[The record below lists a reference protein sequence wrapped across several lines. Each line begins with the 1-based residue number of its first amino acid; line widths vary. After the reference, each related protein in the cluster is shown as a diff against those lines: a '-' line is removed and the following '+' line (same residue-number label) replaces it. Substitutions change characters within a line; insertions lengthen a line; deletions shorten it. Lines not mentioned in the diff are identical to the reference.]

1 MRIVALAT
9 LFGLAVGTAVAQVAQ
24 PLDGAWHLTGQVRV
38 TACADRCASRRR
50 TIDKQLVVVNG
61 DLTGADGLESTCDGA
76 VSADE
81 FSAAT
86 TLVPARRGWLKMKIV
101 DRARFVSL
109 MRTCIGYRSLRLS
122 RVSSKVRVAPDGR
135 SFDEVVRLAG
145 SVTVRGR
152 KVSFWGGG
160 RAHADWIGTA
170 ATAAERAAPSR
181 TPLRALVDAVAP
193 VD

>member
-1 MRIVALAT
+1 MRIVALVT
-9 LFGLAVGTAVAQVAQ
+9 LLGLAAGTAAAQVAQ

-61 DLTGADGLESTCDGA
+61 DLTGADGLESACDGA
-76 VSADE
+76 VSADQ

-86 TLVPARRGWLKMKIV
+86 TLVPARHGWLKMKIV
-101 DRARFVSL
+101 DRARFVGL

-122 RVSSKVRVAPDGR
+122 RVSSKVRVAADGL

-145 SVTVRGR
+145 SVTVRGQN
-152 KVSFWGGG
+152 VSFSGGG
-160 RAHADWIGTA
+160 RAHGAWVGTA
-170 ATAAERAAPSR
+170 DTAAERGAPSR
-181 TPLRALVDAVAP
+181 TLLGALVDAAVPA
-193 VD
+193 D